1 MSECTHDCSTCGAD
15 CGERTEDQGIQKTP
29 MNMFSNVHKV
39 IGVVSGKGGVGKSS
53 VTAMLAAEA
62 KKLGKNV
69 AVLDADITGS
79 SIPKIFGLSERPG
92 ATADQMLTPI
102 RSKSGIKIMSTN
114 RLLEDGRQPVLWRG
128 PILGGLIE
136 QFWRDVVWGETD
148 VMFVDMP
155 PGTGDVPLTVYQQLP
170 IAGIVVVTSPQSLVE
185 MIVEKAVNMAD
196 MMAIPILGIV
206 ENMSYFTCPDCGN
219 THSIFG
225 ESTVD
230 DLAADLHIANVT
242 KLPIDP
248 ALAEACDKGTVED
261 YDSPEIKELV
271 EIITKEE

>member
-1 MSECTHDCSTCGAD
+1 MSECTHDCSTCSSD
-15 CGERTEDQGIQKTP
+15 CGERTENPGIQKTP

-53 VTAMLAAEA
+53 VTAMLASEA

-79 SIPKIFGLSERPG
+79 SIPKIFGISDRPG

-102 RSKSGIKIMSTN
+102 VTKSGIKVMSTN
-114 RLLEDGRQPVLWRG
+114 LLLEDERQPVLWRG
-128 PILGGLIE
+128 PILGGVIE

-196 MMAIPILGIV
+196 MMTIPILGIV
-206 ENMSYFTCPDCGN
+206 ENMSYFTCPDCGKQ
-219 THSIFG
+219 HSIFG

-230 DLAADLHIANVT
+230 DLAAELHIANVT
-242 KLPIDP
+242 KLPMDP
-248 ALAEACDKGTVED
+248 ALAVACDRGAVED
-261 YDSPEIKELV
+261 YDSPEISKLA
-271 EIITKEE
+271 EIITKDE